1 VTRRALLLAALV
13 AVAAPPAA
21 AQTAPAT
28 AAVAQARA
36 AGIVG
41 ERYDGYLGIAI
52 DGSPYLHRQVASI
65 NLLRRSLYSQLSRSR
80 GVSLQEIGI
89 TAGCQLLGTVRVG
102 ERYYSTDNAWRT
114 RAPGQPVPIPTYCR

>member
-1 VTRRALLLAALV
+1 VNRRALLLAALV

-21 AQTAPAT
+21 AQTSSAS

-52 DGSPYLHRQVASI
+52 DGSPYLRRQVASI
-65 NLLRRSLYSQLSRSR
+65 K
-80 GVSLQEIGI
+80 
-89 TAGCQLLGTVRVG
+89 
-102 ERYYSTDNAWRT
+102 
-114 RAPGQPVPIPTYCR
+114 